1 MNNDYEKLNSER
13 AHSLSRARRRKAL
26 QRRRIMVATIAGVVA
41 LVLIIGTVFI
51 VKKVHS
57 KNDEA
62 DLVAENVEIPS
73 KEDEDAVC
81 HACNNPRHTA
91 TLLWRRDD
99 VP

>member
-41 LVLIIGTVFI
+41 LVLVIGTVLI

-57 KNDEA
+57 KNEEPAEIAETVENPSEDDTASDAKIEVVYPDEEVA
-62 DLVAENVEIPS
+62 DDS
-73 KEDEDAVC
+73 
-81 HACNNPRHTA
+81 
-91 TLLWRRDD
+91 
-99 VP
+99 